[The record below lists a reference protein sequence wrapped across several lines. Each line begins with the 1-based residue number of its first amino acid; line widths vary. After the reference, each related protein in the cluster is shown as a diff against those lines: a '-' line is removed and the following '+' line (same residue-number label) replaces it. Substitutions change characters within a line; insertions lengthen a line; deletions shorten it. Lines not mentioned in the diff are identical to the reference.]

1 MEQEKRSAVIELH
14 RAGRSAQEII
24 SLLKYPSSTVYT
36 IINRYKATGVQQVQ
50 TQPQKFLAG
59 LRKSIN
65 AFPTKSMSALAKDR
79 SVHRS
84 TIFRAIKHD
93 LGYKSYVMKVRHL
106 LTDKMK
112 ATREARCRKILSS
125 LKNTG
130 GHLRFFCDEK
140 IFTLDKKRNRQ
151 NDRWI
156 CREASEVPMV
166 FRTKNPAAVMV
177 LGVISSEGHVMPP
190 HFFEPKQKVNQE
202 VYLEPWIDT
211 VASGRKY
218 TFQQDSAPA
227 HKAKTVQAWLKENTW
242 PSNSQISTL
251 VTTTCRG
258 SWRGRPALKSSITSV
273 AMSLE
278 AAEVSRSVR
287 AFRSRVETV
296 VEAGGG
302 HIE

>member
-36 IINRYKATGVQQVQ
+36 IINRYKATGMSSRSKHS
-50 TQPQKFLAG
+50 PRSDRKRNPRFLAG

-65 AFPTKSMSALAKDR
+65 AVPTKSMSALAKDR
-79 SVHRS
+79 SVHRR

-125 LKNTG
+125 L
-130 GHLRFFCDEK
+130 L
-140 IFTLDKKRNRQ
+140 NRQ
-151 NDRWI
+151 NGRWI

-190 HFFEPKQKVNQE
+190 HFFDPKQKVNQE

-227 HKAKTVQAWLKENTW
+227 HKAKTVQAWLKEN
-242 PSNSQISTL
+242 ISTL

-278 AAEVSRSVR
+278 AAEVSRSLR

>member
-24 SLLKYPSSTVYT
+24 SLLKYPSRTVYT
-36 IINRYKATGVQQVQ
+36 IINRYKATGMSSRSKHS
-50 TQPQKFLAG
+50 PRSDRKRNPRFLAG

-65 AFPTKSMSALAKDR
+65 AFPTKSMSALAKDH

-112 ATREARCRKILSS
+112 ATREAKCRKILIS

-130 GHLRFFCDEK
+130 GHLRFFCDEN

-202 VYLEPWIDT
+202 VYLEVLSNVVKPWIDT

-227 HKAKTVQAWLKENTW
+227 HKAKTVQAWLKENVPHFWDPQTW
-242 PSNSQISTL
+242 PSNSPDL
-251 VTTTCRG
+251 NPCDYY
-258 SWRGRPALKSSITSV
+258 L
-273 AMSLE
+273 
-278 AAEVSRSVR
+278 
-287 AFRSRVETV
+287 
-296 VEAGGG
+296 
-302 HIE
+302 

>member
-36 IINRYKATGVQQVQ
+36 IINRYKATGMSSR
-50 TQPQKFLAG
+50 FLAG

-202 VYLEPWIDT
+202 VYLEVLSNVVKPWIDT
-211 VASGRKY
+211 
-218 TFQQDSAPA
+218 QDSAPA
-227 HKAKTVQAWLKENTW
+227 HKAKTVQAWLKENVPHFWDPQTW
-242 PSNSQISTL
+242 PFNSPDL
-251 VTTTCRG
+251 NPVTTACATHHN
-258 SWRGRPALKSSITSV
+258 SVEALKSSITSV

-278 AAEVSRSVR
+278 AAEVFRSVR